1 MHTGRLGRLILGVTP
16 VRKYRRQGWG
26 KEKPTCRVVATE
38 ASAHWR
44 GAVELGWSFRL
55 VPNNRKG
62 PIVCI
67 LTTAGH

>member
-1 MHTGRLGRLILGVTP
+1 MHPRRLGRLILGVTP
-16 VRKYRRQGWG
+16 VRKYRRQGWV
-26 KEKPTCRVVATE
+26 KEKPTCPVVATE
-38 ASAHWR
+38 ASARLR
-44 GAVELGWSFRL
+44 GAVELGRSFRL